1 MPPPD
6 DISADGTLAYNHA
19 PVLRQSR
26 GDLGNRYI
34 AVRSHSTQIA
44 APLSIE
50 DQQVQSMP
58 DASPTKWHLAHTTW
72 FFETFILAPHR
83 EGYKDFDPRFGYLF
97 NSYYETLGA
106 RHPRPVRGLLTRP
119 SLDEVRRYREH
130 VDAAMV
136 AILEGELP
144 KTLNDLVDLGLAHE
158 EQHQELMLMDI
169 LHLFS
174 SSALAPVY
182 SRGAP
187 RALDCTAAAEML
199 VLTGGIVDI
208 GVDGRDFAFDNESPR
223 HQTLLQ
229 PYRLSN
235 RLVTNGEW
243 LDFIAAGGYRCAD
256 YWHADG
262 WTQAKSEGWEAPGYW
277 LNEQGGWRVMTLAG
291 IMPLDPQMPVTHVSY
306 YEAAAFAAWRG
317 MRLPTE
323 AEWEH
328 AARTRAGELHQLND
342 SVWQWTASAYAPY
355 PGFAPAA
362 GAVGEYNGKFMVGQM
377 VLRGGACVTSVGHTR
392 PSYRN
397 FFYPHQRWMFSGV
410 RLAQDMPNLSAA
422 EEFLLDVITGLSAAR
437 KSLPPKWFYDAAG
450 SELFEAICAQPEYY
464 PTRQEDALLARI
476 APEISALIPAGA
488 TLVELGSGASVKTR
502 RLLDATP
509 AIARYVPVDISPT
522 ALAAAAQAIA
532 KDYPDVSVEAV
543 VADFTQ
549 PGDWTVTLDAAAKVG
564 FFPGSTI
571 GNFAPDEAVSLLRHL
586 SHLLGPASLLIIGVD
601 LVKDEATL
609 VEAYNDKA
617 GVTARFNLNLLAR
630 INRELDGSLD
640 LTNFAH
646 LAVWNRPEGRI
657 EMHLEVLRSHQ
668 ARIAGQEIAFVAGET
683 IHTENSYKTSVEGF
697 LALASRAGWKPVRHW
712 LSDAPTFAVFALR
725 AT

>member
-1 MPPPD
+1 
-6 DISADGTLAYNHA
+6 
-19 PVLRQSR
+19 
-26 GDLGNRYI
+26 
-34 AVRSHSTQIA
+34 
-44 APLSIE
+44 
-50 DQQVQSMP
+50 MP
-58 DASPTKWHLAHTTW
+58 DASPIKWHLAHTTW
-72 FFETFILAPHR
+72 FFETFILVPNLD
-83 EGYKDFDPRFGYLF
+83 GYRIFDSRFGYLF

-106 RHPRPVRGLLTRP
+106 RHPRPARGLLTRP
-119 SLDEVRRYREH
+119 GLDEVRRYRDH
-130 VDAAMV
+130 VDAAM
-136 AILEGELP
+136 AAMLEGQLP
-144 KTLNDLVDLGLAHE
+144 KALSDLVHLGLAHE
-158 EQHQELMLMDI
+158 EQHQELMLMDV
-169 LHLFS
+169 LNLFS
-174 SSALAPVY
+174 RSPLASIY
-182 SRGAP
+182 SPAAP
-187 RALDCTAAAEML
+187 TASHCAAPAEML
-199 VLTGGIVDI
+199 GLTGGICDL
-208 GVDGRDFAFDNESPR
+208 GADGRGFAFDNESPR

-243 LDFIAAGGYRCAD
+243 LEFIAAGGYRCAD

-277 LNEQGGWRVMTLAG
+277 LNEEGGWRVMTLAG
-291 IMPLDPQMPVTHVSY
+291 IKPLDPQSPVTHVSY

-317 MRLPTE
+317 LRLPTE

-328 AARTRAGELHQLND
+328 AALTRAGELFQVND

-355 PGFAPAA
+355 PGFAPDA

-377 VLRGGACVTSVGHTR
+377 VLKGGACVTPAGHTR

-410 RLAQDMPNLSAA
+410 RLAQDMSKLSAA
-422 EEFLLDVITGLSAAR
+422 EEFSRDVTAGLNAAR

-502 RLLDATP
+502 RLLDALP
-509 AIARYVPVDISPT
+509 GLARYVPVDISPT
-522 ALAAAAQAIA
+522 ALAGAAQAIA
-532 KDYPDVSVEAV
+532 QDYPNLTVEPV

-549 PGDWTVTLDAAAKVG
+549 GGDWGAGLEPSAKVG

-571 GNFAPDEAVSLLRHL
+571 GNFAPDEAVSLLKHL
-586 SHLLGPASLLIIGVD
+586 SRVLGHDGLLIIGVD
-601 LVKDEATL
+601 LAKDELTL
-609 VEAYNDKA
+609 VEAYNDAA
-617 GVTARFNLNLLAR
+617 GVTARFNLNLLTR
-630 INRELDGSLD
+630 INRELDGNFG

-657 EMHLEVLRSHQ
+657 EMHLEVLRSHT
-668 ARIAGQEIAFVAGET
+668 ARIGDQEIAFVAGET

-697 LALASRAGWKPVRHW
+697 LGLAARAGWKPARHW
-712 LSDAPTFAVFALR
+712 LSDAPEFAVFALR